1 MPKHFEHKLNMMDH
15 SVKIRVYVQ
24 QNIILQLY
32 RWIFYNVTMGS
43 NNQFIYSV
51 QAILH

>member
-1 MPKHFEHKLNMMDH
+1 MDH

-24 QNIILQLY
+24 QKKFFKLY

-51 QAILH
+51 LAILH